1 MNLPFVRSCDTSQP
15 TQSVPHPLKGIWA
28 DFVEEDYNA
37 DTSDP
42 ERVQILGDVDE
53 WPSKKSPCGF
63 TARNPLDRLTLS
75 SMGRFF
81 YMNVIDRLA
90 GIAGDVFA
98 AAGATTCRKK
108 DVRMC
113 IRGGGPF
120 ITTAEAVSR
129 LRRVRRSRCHNLPEK
144 GRADVY

>member
-1 MNLPFVRSCDTSQP
+1 MSLPFVRSGDTAPP
-15 TQSVPHPLKGIWA
+15 TQSVPHPLKGVWA

-37 DTSDP
+37 EPADT

-53 WPSKKSPCGF
+53 WPSKEPVWLHCPQSF
-63 TARNPLDRLTLS
+63 DRLTLS

-81 YMNVIDRLA
+81 NMNVIDRLA

-120 ITTAEAVSR
+120 ITTAEAVNR
-129 LRRVRRSRCHNLPEK
+129 LRTAYALV
-144 GRADVY
+144 